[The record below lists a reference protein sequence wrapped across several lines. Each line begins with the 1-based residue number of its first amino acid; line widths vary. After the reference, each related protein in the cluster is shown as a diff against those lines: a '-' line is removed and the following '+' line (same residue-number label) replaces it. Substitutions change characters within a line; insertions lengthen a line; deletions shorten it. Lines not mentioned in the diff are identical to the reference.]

1 MTHEE
6 GATPELFDALVDKRH
21 RSYMSAVRGISLGT
35 FRARVP
41 MSTMP
46 IHRRWVPR
54 YGLHLSHIFIVS
66 VTICSNLMF
75 HFRGTGYALRA
86 TGLLPIARLV
96 EGDMADPARRPRD
109 RAPRFQ
115 FDMSLLAALLDRWRP
130 ETHTFH
136 LPVAV
141 ERASAEVMSSETS
154 CRCLKWEE

>member
-54 YGLHLSHIFIVS
+54 YGLHLSKKEVQHHMYRLICKYAFVIFI
-66 VTICSNLMF
+66 NF
-75 HFRGTGYALRA
+75 N
-86 TGLLPIARLV
+86 
-96 EGDMADPARRPRD
+96 
-109 RAPRFQ
+109 RFL
-115 FDMSLLAALLDRWRP
+115 FAKVRW
-130 ETHTFH
+130 
-136 LPVAV
+136 
-141 ERASAEVMSSETS
+141 
-154 CRCLKWEE
+154 